1 MNKARRMMTFEIAA
15 AILMVSLLFGILLG
29 KLFGMYL
36 EKDTKDD
43 LENVAQIIEWQLAD
57 IQDTATVN
65 GRLKQLSEKYEIT
78 ILLAGNDGK
87 LLSEFTYMEEGL
99 SAEER
104 DLYQAEVTNYAGQFN
119 EPIHGELNRDSFYY
133 YLDKNQAGEG
143 YLLVGKERNAS
154 IDGLSAWTTSLLFLI
169 VAFIIIMLFVFQII
183 KKYFVPVESALGAV
197 RELTKGNYR
206 ARSYVGRNKEVG
218 MLNDSINQLAR
229 DMQEMKIAYDIQ
241 KDRLSTLIEN
251 MGSALLLI
259 DDKGY
264 INMVNR
270 EYLNLFKVDEES
282 FLSELYYKVID
293 REEVNALIEEIFMV
307 EQKVRKQIVLTIG
320 LERKN
325 FEVYGA
331 PIIGPKG
338 EWKGII
344 LVFHD
349 ITELK
354 KLETVR
360 KQFVANV
367 SHELNTPV
375 TSIKGF
381 TETLIDGAKEDKN
394 TLDHFL
400 SIILKESNRL
410 QALIKELLELSKVEQ
425 HGFRLDLQKVD
436 IVPVLKD
443 TYEILEK
450 KATKKNI
457 HLEIMEPKK
466 PIICE
471 TDSFRIQ
478 QVIINL
484 VSNAISYTPPNGKV
498 TVSASED
505 GDKVY
510 LRVSDTGIGIEEK
523 EFPRIFE
530 RFYRVD
536 KDRSRESGG
545 TGLGLAIVKHI
556 LEAHHGEITIE
567 SKLNE
572 GSTFTVIIPKN
583 QCSIKREMK

>member
-1 MNKARRMMTFEIAA
+1 MKKSRRMMTFEIAS
-15 AILMVSLLFGILLG
+15 AILIISFLFGLLLG
-29 KLFGMYL
+29 KVFTMYL
-36 EKDTKDD
+36 ERDTRND
-43 LENVAQIIEWQLAD
+43 LKNAAQVIEWQLAD
-57 IQDTATVN
+57 LEDKTELN
-65 GRLKQLSEKYEIT
+65 SRLEVLSKELGIS
-78 ILLAGNDGK
+78 ILLTDRDGEV
-87 LLSEFTYMEEGL
+87 LSDKRYVEEGTTG
-99 SAEER
+99 EELA
-104 DLYQAEVTNYAGQFN
+104 LYQAKLEEFGDHSA
-119 EPIHGELNRDSFYY
+119 EPVFGELHDDGLFYY
-133 YLDKNQAGEG
+133 ISPIQSDEG
-143 YLLVGKERNAS
+143 ILLVGQEKNV
-154 IDGLSAWTTSLLFLI
+154 IMGGLSIWTTSLSFLA
-169 VAFIIIMLFVFQII
+169 VAFIVIMLFVFKII
-183 KKYFVPVESALGAV
+183 KKYFMPVDSAYHAV
-197 RELTKGNYR
+197 QELTKGNYR
-206 ARSYVGRNKEVG
+206 ARTYIGRNKEARL
-218 MLNDSINQLAR
+218 LNDSINQLAR

-270 EYLNLFKVDEES
+270 AYLNLFKENEEDY
-282 FLSELYYKVID
+282 LSELYYKVIH

-307 EQKVRKQIVLTIG
+307 EQKIKKQIVLTIG
-320 LERKN
+320 FERKN

-381 TETLIDGAKEDKN
+381 TETLIDGAKEDKD
-394 TLDHFL
+394 TLNHFL

-425 HGFRLDLQKVD
+425 QGFQLDLQKVD
-436 IVPVLKD
+436 IVPVLRD

-450 KATKKNI
+450 KAAKKNI
-457 HLEIMEPKK
+457 QFVLNDLNQ
-466 PIICE
+466 PIVCE
-471 TDSFRIQ
+471 TDPFRIQ

-484 VSNAISYTPPNGKV
+484 VSNAISYTPADGKV
-498 TVSASED
+498 TISASED
-505 GDKVY
+505 VDKVY
-510 LRVSDTGIGIEEK
+510 IKIADTGIGIDEE
-523 EFPRIFE
+523 ELPRIFE

-556 LEAHHGEITIE
+556 LEAQHGEITID

-572 GSTFTVIIPKN
+572 GSTFTVIIPKE
-583 QCSIKREMK
+583 QHTGKGK

>member
-1 MNKARRMMTFEIAA
+1 MKKSRRMMTFEIAS
-15 AILMVSLLFGILLG
+15 AILIISFLFGLLLG
-29 KLFGMYL
+29 KVFTMYL
-36 EKDTKDD
+36 ERDTRND
-43 LENVAQIIEWQLAD
+43 LKNAAQVIEWQLAD
-57 IQDTATVN
+57 LEDKTELN
-65 GRLKQLSEKYEIT
+65 SRLEVLSKELGIS
-78 ILLAGNDGK
+78 ILLTDRDGEV
-87 LLSEFTYMEEGL
+87 LSDKRYVEEGTTG
-99 SAEER
+99 EELA
-104 DLYQAEVTNYAGQFN
+104 LYQAKLEEFGDHSA
-119 EPIHGELNRDSFYY
+119 EPVFGELHDDGLFYY
-133 YLDKNQAGEG
+133 ISPIQSDEG
-143 YLLVGKERNAS
+143 ILLVGQEKNV
-154 IDGLSAWTTSLLFLI
+154 IMGGLSIWTTSLSFLA
-169 VAFIIIMLFVFQII
+169 VAFIVIMLFVFKII
-183 KKYFVPVESALGAV
+183 KKYFMPVDSAYHAV
-197 RELTKGNYR
+197 QELTKGNYR
-206 ARSYVGRNKEVG
+206 ARTYIGRNKEARL
-218 MLNDSINQLAR
+218 LNDSINQLAR

-270 EYLNLFKVDEES
+270 AYLNLFKENEEDY
-282 FLSELYYKVID
+282 LSELYYKVIH

-307 EQKVRKQIVLTIG
+307 EQKIKKQIVLTIG

-381 TETLIDGAKEDKN
+381 TETLIDGAKEDKD
-394 TLDHFL
+394 TLNHFL

-425 HGFRLDLQKVD
+425 QGFQLDLQKVD
-436 IVPVLKD
+436 IVPVLRD

-450 KATKKNI
+450 KAAKKNI
-457 HLEIMEPKK
+457 QFVLNDLNQ
-466 PIICE
+466 PIVCE
-471 TDSFRIQ
+471 TDPFRIQ

-484 VSNAISYTPPNGKV
+484 VSNAISYTPADGKV
-498 TVSASED
+498 TISASED
-505 GDKVY
+505 VDKVY
-510 LRVSDTGIGIEEK
+510 IKIADTGIGIDEE
-523 EFPRIFE
+523 ELPRIFE

-556 LEAHHGEITIE
+556 LEAQHGEITID

-572 GSTFTVIIPKN
+572 GSTFTVIIPKE
-583 QCSIKREMK
+583 QHTGKGK

>member
-1 MNKARRMMTFEIAA
+1 MKKSRRMMTFEIAS
-15 AILMVSLLFGILLG
+15 AILIISFLFGLLLG
-29 KLFGMYL
+29 KVFTMYL
-36 EKDTKDD
+36 ERDTRND
-43 LENVAQIIEWQLAD
+43 LKNAAQVIEWQLAD
-57 IQDTATVN
+57 LEDKTELN
-65 GRLKQLSEKYEIT
+65 SRLEVLSKELGIS
-78 ILLAGNDGK
+78 ILLTDRDGEV
-87 LLSEFTYMEEGL
+87 LSDKRYVEEGTTG
-99 SAEER
+99 EELA
-104 DLYQAEVTNYAGQFN
+104 LYQAKLEEFGDHSA
-119 EPIHGELNRDSFYY
+119 EPVFGELHDDGLFYY
-133 YLDKNQAGEG
+133 ISPIQSDEG
-143 YLLVGKERNAS
+143 ILLVGQEKNV
-154 IDGLSAWTTSLLFLI
+154 IMGGLSIWTTSLSFLA
-169 VAFIIIMLFVFQII
+169 VAFIVIMLFVFKII
-183 KKYFVPVESALGAV
+183 KKYFLPVDSAFHAV
-197 RELTKGNYR
+197 QELTKGNYR
-206 ARSYVGRNKEVG
+206 ARTYIGRNKEARL
-218 MLNDSINQLAR
+218 LNDSINQLAR

-270 EYLNLFKVDEES
+270 AYLNLFKENEEDY
-282 FLSELYYKVID
+282 LSELYYKVIH

-307 EQKVRKQIVLTIG
+307 EQKIKKQIVLTIG

-381 TETLIDGAKEDKN
+381 TETLIDGAKEDKD
-394 TLDHFL
+394 TLNHFL

-425 HGFRLDLQKVD
+425 QGFQLDLQKVD
-436 IVPVLKD
+436 IVPVLRD

-450 KATKKNI
+450 KAAKKNI
-457 HLEIMEPKK
+457 QFVLNDLNQ
-466 PIICE
+466 PIVCE
-471 TDSFRIQ
+471 TDPFRIQ

-484 VSNAISYTPPNGKV
+484 VSNAISYTPADGKV
-498 TVSASED
+498 TISASED
-505 GDKVY
+505 VDKVY
-510 LRVSDTGIGIEEK
+510 IKIADTGIGIDEE
-523 EFPRIFE
+523 ELPRIFE

-556 LEAHHGEITIE
+556 LEAQHGEITID

-572 GSTFTVIIPKN
+572 GSTFTVIIPKEHHTG
-583 QCSIKREMK
+583 KGK

>member
-1 MNKARRMMTFEIAA
+1 MKKSRRMMTFEIAS
-15 AILMVSLLFGILLG
+15 AILIISFLFGLLLG
-29 KLFGMYL
+29 KVFTMYL
-36 EKDTKDD
+36 ERDTRND
-43 LENVAQIIEWQLAD
+43 LKNAAQVIEWQLAD
-57 IQDTATVN
+57 LEDKTELN
-65 GRLKQLSEKYEIT
+65 SRLEVLSKELGIS
-78 ILLAGNDGK
+78 ILLTDRDGEV
-87 LLSEFTYMEEGL
+87 LSDKRYVEEGTTG
-99 SAEER
+99 EELA
-104 DLYQAEVTNYAGQFN
+104 LYQAKLEEFGDHSA
-119 EPIHGELNRDSFYY
+119 EPVFGELHDDGLFYY
-133 YLDKNQAGEG
+133 ISPIQSDEG
-143 YLLVGKERNAS
+143 ILLVGQEKNV
-154 IDGLSAWTTSLLFLI
+154 IMGGLSIWTTSLSFLA
-169 VAFIIIMLFVFQII
+169 VAFIVIMLFVFKII
-183 KKYFVPVESALGAV
+183 KKYFMPVDSAYHAV
-197 RELTKGNYR
+197 QELTKGNYR
-206 ARSYVGRNKEVG
+206 ARTYIGRNKEARL
-218 MLNDSINQLAR
+218 LNDSINQLAR

-270 EYLNLFKVDEES
+270 AYLNLFKENEEDY
-282 FLSELYYKVID
+282 LSELYYKVIH

-307 EQKVRKQIVLTIG
+307 EQKIKKQIVLTIG

-381 TETLIDGAKEDKN
+381 TETLIDGAKEDKD
-394 TLDHFL
+394 TLNHFL

-425 HGFRLDLQKVD
+425 QGFQLDLQKVD
-436 IVPVLKD
+436 IVPVLRD

-450 KATKKNI
+450 KAAKKNI
-457 HLEIMEPKK
+457 QFVLNDLNQ
-466 PIICE
+466 PIVCE
-471 TDSFRIQ
+471 TDPFRIQ

-484 VSNAISYTPPNGKV
+484 VSNAISYTPADGKV
-498 TVSASED
+498 TISASED
-505 GDKVY
+505 VDKVY
-510 LRVSDTGIGIEEK
+510 IKIADTGIGIDEE

-556 LEAHHGEITIE
+556 LEAQHGEITID

-572 GSTFTVIIPKN
+572 GSTFTVIIPKE
-583 QCSIKREMK
+583 QHTGKGK

>member
-1 MNKARRMMTFEIAA
+1 MKKSRRMMTFEIAS
-15 AILMVSLLFGILLG
+15 AILIISFLFGLLLG
-29 KLFGMYL
+29 KVFTVYL
-36 EKDTKDD
+36 ERDTRND
-43 LENVAQIIEWQLAD
+43 LKNAAQVIEWQLAD
-57 IQDTATVN
+57 LEDTTELN
-65 GRLKQLSEKYEIT
+65 SRLEVLSKELGIS
-78 ILLAGNDGK
+78 ILLTDRDGEV
-87 LLSEFTYMEEGL
+87 LSDKRYVEEGTTG
-99 SAEER
+99 EELA
-104 DLYQAEVTNYAGQFN
+104 LYQAKLEEFGDHSA
-119 EPIHGELNRDSFYY
+119 EPVFGELHDDGLFYY
-133 YLDKNQAGEG
+133 ISPIQSDEG
-143 YLLVGKERNAS
+143 ILLVGQEKNV
-154 IDGLSAWTTSLLFLI
+154 IMGGLSIWTTSLSFLA
-169 VAFIIIMLFVFQII
+169 VAFIVIMLFVFKII
-183 KKYFVPVESALGAV
+183 KKYFMPVDSAYHAV
-197 RELTKGNYR
+197 QELTKGNYR
-206 ARSYVGRNKEVG
+206 ARTYIGRNKEARL
-218 MLNDSINQLAR
+218 LNDSINQLAR

-270 EYLNLFKVDEES
+270 AYLNLFKENEEDY
-282 FLSELYYKVID
+282 LSELYYKVIH

-307 EQKVRKQIVLTIG
+307 EQKIKKQIVLTIG

-381 TETLIDGAKEDKN
+381 TETLIDGAKEDKD
-394 TLDHFL
+394 TLNHFL

-425 HGFRLDLQKVD
+425 QGFQLDLQKVD
-436 IVPVLKD
+436 IVPVLRD

-450 KATKKNI
+450 KAAKKNI
-457 HLEIMEPKK
+457 QFVLNDPNQ
-466 PIICE
+466 PIVCE
-471 TDSFRIQ
+471 TDPFRIQ

-484 VSNAISYTPPNGKV
+484 VSNAISYTPADGKV
-498 TVSASED
+498 TISASED
-505 GDKVY
+505 VDKVY
-510 LRVSDTGIGIEEK
+510 IKIADTGIGIDEE
-523 EFPRIFE
+523 ELPRIFE

-556 LEAHHGEITIE
+556 LEAQHGEITID

-572 GSTFTVIIPKN
+572 GSTFTVIIPKE
-583 QCSIKREMK
+583 QHTGKGK

>member
-1 MNKARRMMTFEIAA
+1 MKKSRRMMTFEIAS
-15 AILMVSLLFGILLG
+15 AILIISFLFGLLLG
-29 KLFGMYL
+29 KVFTMYL
-36 EKDTKDD
+36 ERDTRND
-43 LENVAQIIEWQLAD
+43 LKNAAQVIEWQLVD
-57 IQDTATVN
+57 LEDTTELN
-65 GRLKQLSEKYEIT
+65 SRLEVLSKELGIS
-78 ILLAGNDGK
+78 ILLTDRDGEV
-87 LLSEFTYMEEGL
+87 LSDKRYAEEGTTG
-99 SAEER
+99 EELA
-104 DLYQAEVTNYAGQFN
+104 LYQAKLEDFRDHSA
-119 EPIHGELNRDSFYY
+119 EPVFGELHDDGLFYY
-133 YLDKNQAGEG
+133 ISPIQSDEG
-143 YLLVGKERNAS
+143 ILLVGQEKNV
-154 IDGLSAWTTSLLFLI
+154 IMGGLSIWTTSLSFLA
-169 VAFIIIMLFVFQII
+169 VAFIVIMLFVFKII
-183 KKYFVPVESALGAV
+183 KKYFLPVDSAFHAV
-197 RELTKGNYR
+197 QELTKGNYR
-206 ARSYVGRNKEVG
+206 ARTYIGRNKEARL
-218 MLNDSINQLAR
+218 LNDSINQLAR

-270 EYLNLFKVDEES
+270 AYLNLFKENEEDY
-282 FLSELYYKVID
+282 LSELYYKVIH

-307 EQKVRKQIVLTIG
+307 EQKIKKQIVLTIG

-381 TETLIDGAKEDKN
+381 TETLIDGAKEDKD
-394 TLDHFL
+394 TLNHFL

-425 HGFRLDLQKVD
+425 QGFQLDLQKVD
-436 IVPVLKD
+436 IVPVLRD

-450 KATKKNI
+450 KAAKKNI
-457 HLEIMEPKK
+457 QFVLNDPNQ
-466 PIICE
+466 PIVCE
-471 TDSFRIQ
+471 TDPFRIQ

-484 VSNAISYTPPNGKV
+484 VSNAISYTPADGKV
-498 TVSASED
+498 TISASED
-505 GDKVY
+505 VDKVY
-510 LRVSDTGIGIEEK
+510 IKIADTGIGIDEE
-523 EFPRIFE
+523 ELPRIFE

-556 LEAHHGEITIE
+556 LEAQHGEITID

-572 GSTFTVIIPKN
+572 GSTFTVIIPKE
-583 QCSIKREMK
+583 QHTGKGK

>member
-1 MNKARRMMTFEIAA
+1 MKKSRRMMTFEIAS
-15 AILMVSLLFGILLG
+15 AILIISFLFGLLLG
-29 KLFGMYL
+29 KVFTVYL
-36 EKDTKDD
+36 ERDTRND
-43 LENVAQIIEWQLAD
+43 LKNAAQVIEWQLAD
-57 IQDTATVN
+57 LEDKTELN
-65 GRLKQLSEKYEIT
+65 SRLEVLSKELGIS
-78 ILLAGNDGK
+78 ILLTDRDGEV
-87 LLSEFTYMEEGL
+87 LSDKRYVEEGTTG
-99 SAEER
+99 EELA
-104 DLYQAEVTNYAGQFN
+104 LYQAKLEEFGDHSA
-119 EPIHGELNRDSFYY
+119 EPVFGELHDDGLFYY
-133 YLDKNQAGEG
+133 ISPIQSDEG
-143 YLLVGKERNAS
+143 ILLVGQEKNV
-154 IDGLSAWTTSLLFLI
+154 IMGGLSIWTTSLSFLA
-169 VAFIIIMLFVFQII
+169 VAFIVIMLFVFKII
-183 KKYFVPVESALGAV
+183 KKYFMPVDSAYHAV
-197 RELTKGNYR
+197 QELTKGNYR
-206 ARSYVGRNKEVG
+206 ARTYIGRNKEARL
-218 MLNDSINQLAR
+218 LNDSINQLAR

-270 EYLNLFKVDEES
+270 AYLNLFKENEEDY
-282 FLSELYYKVID
+282 LSELYYKVIH

-307 EQKVRKQIVLTIG
+307 EQKIKKQIVLTIG

-381 TETLIDGAKEDKN
+381 TETLIDGAKEDKD
-394 TLDHFL
+394 TLNHFL

-425 HGFRLDLQKVD
+425 QGFQLDLQKVD
-436 IVPVLKD
+436 IVPVLRD

-450 KATKKNI
+450 KAAKKNI
-457 HLEIMEPKK
+457 QFVLNDLNQ
-466 PIICE
+466 PIVCE
-471 TDSFRIQ
+471 TDPFRIQ

-484 VSNAISYTPPNGKV
+484 VSNAISYTPADGKV
-498 TVSASED
+498 TISASED
-505 GDKVY
+505 VDKVY
-510 LRVSDTGIGIEEK
+510 IKIADTGIGIDEE
-523 EFPRIFE
+523 ELPRIFE

-556 LEAHHGEITIE
+556 LEAQHGEITID

-572 GSTFTVIIPKN
+572 GSTFTVIIPKE
-583 QCSIKREMK
+583 QHTGKGK

>member
-1 MNKARRMMTFEIAA
+1 MKKSRRMMTFEIAS
-15 AILMVSLLFGILLG
+15 AILIISFLFGLLLG
-29 KLFGMYL
+29 KVFTMYL
-36 EKDTKDD
+36 ERDTRND
-43 LENVAQIIEWQLAD
+43 LKNAAQVIEWQLAD
-57 IQDTATVN
+57 LEDKTELN
-65 GRLKQLSEKYEIT
+65 SRLEVLSKELGIS
-78 ILLAGNDGK
+78 ILLTDRDGEV
-87 LLSEFTYMEEGL
+87 LSDKRYVEEGTTG
-99 SAEER
+99 EELA
-104 DLYQAEVTNYAGQFN
+104 LYQAKLEEFGDHSA
-119 EPIHGELNRDSFYY
+119 EPVFGELHDDGLFYY
-133 YLDKNQAGEG
+133 ISPIQSDEG
-143 YLLVGKERNAS
+143 ILLVGQEKNV
-154 IDGLSAWTTSLLFLI
+154 IMGGLSIWTTSLSFLA
-169 VAFIIIMLFVFQII
+169 VAFIVIMLFVFKII
-183 KKYFVPVESALGAV
+183 KKYFMPVDSAYHAV
-197 RELTKGNYR
+197 QELTKGNYR
-206 ARSYVGRNKEVG
+206 ARTYIGRNKEARL
-218 MLNDSINQLAR
+218 LNDSINQLAR

-270 EYLNLFKVDEES
+270 AYLNLFKENEEDY
-282 FLSELYYKVID
+282 LSELYYKVIH

-307 EQKVRKQIVLTIG
+307 EQKIKKQIVLTIG

-381 TETLIDGAKEDKN
+381 TETLIDGAKEDKD
-394 TLDHFL
+394 TLNHFL

-425 HGFRLDLQKVD
+425 QGFQLDLQKVD
-436 IVPVLKD
+436 IVPVLRD

-450 KATKKNI
+450 KAAKKNI
-457 HLEIMEPKK
+457 QFVLNDLNQ
-466 PIICE
+466 PIVCE
-471 TDSFRIQ
+471 TDPFRIQ

-484 VSNAISYTPPNGKV
+484 VSNAISYTPADGKV
-498 TVSASED
+498 TISASED
-505 GDKVY
+505 VDKVY
-510 LRVSDTGIGIEEK
+510 IKIADTGIGIDEE
-523 EFPRIFE
+523 ELPRIFE

-556 LEAHHGEITIE
+556 LEAQHGEITID

-572 GSTFTVIIPKN
+572 GSTFTVIIPKEHHTG
-583 QCSIKREMK
+583 KGK

>member
-1 MNKARRMMTFEIAA
+1 MKKSRRMMTFEIAS
-15 AILMVSLLFGILLG
+15 AILIISFLFGLLLG
-29 KLFGMYL
+29 KVFTMYL
-36 EKDTKDD
+36 ERDTRND
-43 LENVAQIIEWQLAD
+43 LKNAAQVIEWQLVD
-57 IQDTATVN
+57 LEDTTELN
-65 GRLKQLSEKYEIT
+65 SRLEVLSKELGIS
-78 ILLAGNDGK
+78 ILLTDRDGEV
-87 LLSEFTYMEEGL
+87 LSDKRYVEEGTTG
-99 SAEER
+99 EELA
-104 DLYQAEVTNYAGQFN
+104 LYQAKLEEFGDHSA
-119 EPIHGELNRDSFYY
+119 EPVFGELHDDGLFYY
-133 YLDKNQAGEG
+133 ISPIQSDEG
-143 YLLVGKERNAS
+143 ILLVGQEKNV
-154 IDGLSAWTTSLLFLI
+154 IMGGLSIWTTSLSFLA
-169 VAFIIIMLFVFQII
+169 VAFIVIMLFVFKII
-183 KKYFVPVESALGAV
+183 KKYFMPVDSAYHAV
-197 RELTKGNYR
+197 QELTKGNYR
-206 ARSYVGRNKEVG
+206 ARTYIGRNKEARL
-218 MLNDSINQLAR
+218 LNDSINQLAR

-270 EYLNLFKVDEES
+270 AYLNLFKENEEDY
-282 FLSELYYKVID
+282 LSELYYKVIH

-307 EQKVRKQIVLTIG
+307 EQKIKKQIVLTIG

-381 TETLIDGAKEDKN
+381 TETLIDGAKEDKD
-394 TLDHFL
+394 TLNHFL

-425 HGFRLDLQKVD
+425 QGFQLDLQKVD
-436 IVPVLKD
+436 IVPVLRD

-450 KATKKNI
+450 KAAKKNI
-457 HLEIMEPKK
+457 QFVLNDLNQ
-466 PIICE
+466 PIVCE
-471 TDSFRIQ
+471 TDPFRIQ

-484 VSNAISYTPPNGKV
+484 VSNAISYTPADGKV
-498 TVSASED
+498 TISASED
-505 GDKVY
+505 VDKVY
-510 LRVSDTGIGIEEK
+510 IKIADTGIGIDEE
-523 EFPRIFE
+523 ELPRIFE

-556 LEAHHGEITIE
+556 LEAQHGEITID

-572 GSTFTVIIPKN
+572 GSTFTVIIPKE
-583 QCSIKREMK
+583 QHTGKGK

>member
-1 MNKARRMMTFEIAA
+1 MNKARRMMVVEIAS
-15 AILMVSLLFGILLG
+15 AILIVSLLFAILLG
-29 KLFGMYL
+29 KLFTMYL
-36 EKDTKDD
+36 ERDTKND
-43 LENVAQIIEWQLAD
+43 LKGAAQIIEWQLTD
-57 IQDTATVN
+57 IEDSVILN
-65 GRLKQLSEKYEIT
+65 SRLEQLSKKYGMT
-78 ILLAGNDGK
+78 ILLAGPDGNI
-87 LLSEFTYMEEGL
+87 LSEFTDAEEGL
-99 SAEER
+99 TEEER
-104 DLYQAEVTNYAGQFN
+104 ALYQAEVKEYAGDSA
-119 EPIHGELNRDSFYY
+119 EPAVGELNAAGLYY
-133 YLDKNQAGEG
+133 YLDSNQAAGG
-143 YLLVGKERNAS
+143 YLLVGKERNPG
-154 IDGLSAWTTSLLFLI
+154 IEGVSAMATSLSFMGI
-169 VAFIIIMLFVFQII
+169 AFIIIMLFVFQIV
-183 KKYFVPVESALGAV
+183 KKYFMPVDSALHAV
-197 RELTKGNYR
+197 RELAKGNYR
-206 ARSYVGRNKEVG
+206 ARSYVGRNKEAG
-218 MLNDSINQLAR
+218 MLNNSINQLAR
-229 DMQEMKIAYDIQ
+229 DLQEMKIAYDIQ

-270 EYLNLFKVDEES
+270 AYLNLFKVDEES
-282 FLSELYYKVID
+282 FLSKLYYKVID
-293 REEVNALIEEIFMV
+293 SEKVNALIEEIFMV
-307 EQKVRKQIVLTIG
+307 EQKVKKQIVLTIG
-320 LERKN
+320 LERKT

-354 KLETVR
+354 DLERVR

-394 TLDHFL
+394 ILDHFL

-425 HGFRLDLQKVD
+425 HGFQLDFQKVN
-436 IVPVLKD
+436 VMPVLMD
-443 TYEILEK
+443 TFEILEK
-450 KATKKNI
+450 KAAKKNI
-457 HLEIMEPKK
+457 CLEMVDPKK
-466 PIICE
+466 QIVCE
-471 TDSFRIQ
+471 TDSFRLQ
-478 QVIINL
+478 QIIINL
-484 VSNAISYTPPNGKV
+484 VSNAIAYTPPNGKV

-505 GDKVY
+505 KDEVFIK
-510 LRVSDTGIGIEEK
+510 VSDTGIGIDEN

-556 LEAHHGEITIE
+556 LEAHHGKITVD
-567 SKLNE
+567 SKLHE
-572 GSTFTVIIPKN
+572 GSTFTVIIPKS
-583 QCSIKREMK
+583 QSSGKGK

>member
-1 MNKARRMMTFEIAA
+1 MKKARRMMTFEIAS
-15 AILMVSLLFGILLG
+15 AILIVALLFGLLLG
-29 KLFGMYL
+29 KLFTLYL
-36 EKDTKDD
+36 EKDTKND
-43 LENVAQIIEWQLAD
+43 LKDAAQIIEWQLID
-57 IQDTATVN
+57 LEDPVTLDT
-65 GRLKQLSEKYEIT
+65 RLKQLSEKYDIT
-78 ILLAGNDGK
+78 IMLAGEDGK
-87 LLSEFTYMEEGL
+87 LLSGSAYDERGL
-99 SAEER
+99 TDEER
-104 DLYQAEVTNYAGQFN
+104 ALYQAELMDYAKHSSD
-119 EPIHGELNRDSFYY
+119 PIYGEIREENLHYI
-133 YLDKNQAGEG
+133 LDRNQAGEG
-143 YLLVGKERNAS
+143 YLLIGKERNTS
-154 IDGLSAWTTSLLFLI
+154 VEGLSAWATSLSFLI
-169 VAFIIIMLFVFQII
+169 IAFIIIMLFVFQII
-183 KKYFVPVESALGAV
+183 KKYFIPVESALHAV
-197 RELTKGNYR
+197 GELTKGNYR
-206 ARSYVGRNKEVG
+206 ARSYVGRNKEAG
-218 MLNDSINQLAR
+218 ILNDSINKLAR

-270 EYLNLFKVDEES
+270 AYLNLFKVEEDDC
-282 FLSELYYKVID
+282 LSELYYKVID

-354 KLETVR
+354 NLETVR

-381 TETLIDGAKEDKN
+381 TETLIDGAKEDRN

-425 HGFRLDLQKVD
+425 HGFKLDLQKVD
-436 IVPVLKD
+436 VVPVIKD

-450 KATKKNI
+450 KAAKKNI
-457 HLEIMEPKK
+457 HLNMLDPKR

-471 TDSFRIQ
+471 TDPFRIQ

-498 TVSASED
+498 TVTASED
-505 GDKVY
+505 EEKVY
-510 LRVSDTGIGIEEK
+510 LKVSDTGIGIEEK

-572 GSTFTVIIPKN
+572 GSTFTVMIPKN
-583 QCSIKREMK
+583 YFSGKGK

>member
-1 MNKARRMMTFEIAA
+1 MKKSRRMMTFEIAS
-15 AILMVSLLFGILLG
+15 AILIISFLFGLLLG
-29 KLFGMYL
+29 KVFTMYL
-36 EKDTKDD
+36 ERDTRND
-43 LENVAQIIEWQLAD
+43 LKNAAQVIEWQLAD
-57 IQDTATVN
+57 LEDTTELN
-65 GRLKQLSEKYEIT
+65 SRLEVLSKELGIS
-78 ILLAGNDGK
+78 ILLTDRDGEV
-87 LLSEFTYMEEGL
+87 LSDKRYVEEGTTG
-99 SAEER
+99 EELA
-104 DLYQAEVTNYAGQFN
+104 LYQAKLEEFGDHSA
-119 EPIHGELNRDSFYY
+119 EPVFGELHDDGLFYY
-133 YLDKNQAGEG
+133 ISPIQSDEG
-143 YLLVGKERNAS
+143 ILLVGQEKNV
-154 IDGLSAWTTSLLFLI
+154 IMGGLSIWTTSLSFLA
-169 VAFIIIMLFVFQII
+169 VAFIVIMLFVFKII
-183 KKYFVPVESALGAV
+183 KKYFMPVDSAYHAV
-197 RELTKGNYR
+197 QELTKGNYR
-206 ARSYVGRNKEVG
+206 ARTYIGRNKEARL
-218 MLNDSINQLAR
+218 LNDSINQLAR

-270 EYLNLFKVDEES
+270 AYLNLFKENEEDY
-282 FLSELYYKVID
+282 LSELYYKVIH

-307 EQKVRKQIVLTIG
+307 EQKIKKQIVLTIG

-381 TETLIDGAKEDKN
+381 TETLIDGAKEDKD
-394 TLDHFL
+394 TLNHFL

-425 HGFRLDLQKVD
+425 QGFQLDLQKVD
-436 IVPVLKD
+436 IVPVLRD

-450 KATKKNI
+450 KAAKKNI
-457 HLEIMEPKK
+457 QFVLNDLNQ
-466 PIICE
+466 PIVCE
-471 TDSFRIQ
+471 TDPFRIQ

-484 VSNAISYTPPNGKV
+484 VSNAISYTPADGKV
-498 TVSASED
+498 TISASED
-505 GDKVY
+505 VDKVY
-510 LRVSDTGIGIEEK
+510 IKIADTGIGIDEE
-523 EFPRIFE
+523 ELPRIFE

-556 LEAHHGEITIE
+556 LEAQHGEITID

-572 GSTFTVIIPKN
+572 GSTFTVIIPKE
-583 QCSIKREMK
+583 QHTGKGK